1 MENPISGSVDAARIE
16 TSYRLDVGA
25 SKPTPVPDAPP
36 ERHCD
41 VIMKGGI
48 TSGVVY
54 PKAGVELAA
63 RYTLKSIGGTSA
75 GAIAAGFFAAAERR
89 RSVGGSAKGFEDLR
103 GYPEKFAGKVDGNV
117 SFLQALFRPRPETR
131 RLFDL
136 LIAFLDKRTRMKP
149 WCVLWAVLTRYPLSL
164 FGLVAGGLLAWL
176 GLESP
181 SVPLRIAAVV
191 IGLLAAIGGLLVA
204 AAALVAWD
212 AVTK

>member
-1 MENPISGSVDAARIE
+1 MDEHIITGFTDLARLE
-16 TSYRLDVGA
+16 TSYRLNVGA
-25 SKPTPVPDAPP
+25 SKSIPVPDQPP

-89 RSVGGSAKGFEDLR
+89 RSVGGSAKGFEELR
-103 GYPEKFAGKVDGNV
+103 GYPEKFAGKVDGRI

-136 LIAFLDKRTRMKP
+136 LIAFLDKRKGMKP
-149 WCVLWAVLTRYPLSL
+149 WCVLGAVLTRYPLSL
-164 FGLVAGGLLAWL
+164 LGLVAGGLLAVL

-181 SVPLRIAAVV
+181 SVPMRIAAVA
-191 IGLLAAIGGLLVA
+191 IGLLAAVLGLFVA
-204 AAALVAWD
+204 ASPLA
-212 AVTK
+212 